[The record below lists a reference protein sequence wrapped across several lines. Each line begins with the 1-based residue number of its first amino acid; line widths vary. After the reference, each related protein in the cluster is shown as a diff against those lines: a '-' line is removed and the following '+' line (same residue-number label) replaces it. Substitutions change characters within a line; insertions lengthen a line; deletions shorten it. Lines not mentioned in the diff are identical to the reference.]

1 MAYYETLA
9 QKKYMSWDHNLVI
22 MQEIRQSNDA
32 KQETKISV
40 DYKATNKN
48 YKTDWIPYPFKQGEN
63 IVTVLKQLVPILKS
77 NADTML
83 PIVELNQGKIKTIRS
98 NSTNDQFM
106 IEEFLNKHDL
116 LSPRQLGHKTG
127 LSVNVIATQL
137 SNIVQ
142 DHSRSGI
149 GLKKEDIAKV
159 KLTQNEYNLLT
170 SNARLLPKYA
180 FKKLAVKHILE
191 HKKKQENQYL
201 KVFPYFNGKYYVD
214 MSFGEV

>member
-48 YKTDWIPYPFKQGEN
+48 YETDWIPYPFKQGEN

-142 DHSRSGI
+142 DHSRSEI

>member
-48 YKTDWIPYPFKQGEN
+48 YETDWIPYPFKQGEN

-127 LSVNVIATQL
+127 LSVNVIATKL

>member
-32 KQETKISV
+32 KQETKVSV

-48 YKTDWIPYPFKQGEN
+48 YETDWIPYLFKQGEN

-142 DHSRSGI
+142 DHSRSEI

>member
-48 YKTDWIPYPFKQGEN
+48 YETDWIPYPFKQGEN

>member
-1 MAYYETLA
+1 
-9 QKKYMSWDHNLVI
+9 MSWDHNLVI

-48 YKTDWIPYPFKQGEN
+48 YETDWIPYPFKQGEN

>member
-1 MAYYETLA
+1 
-9 QKKYMSWDHNLVI
+9 

-48 YKTDWIPYPFKQGEN
+48 YETDWIPYPFKQGEN

>member
-48 YKTDWIPYPFKQGEN
+48 YETDWIPYPFKQGEN

-191 HKKKQENQYL
+191 TVK
-201 KVFPYFNGKYYVD
+201 
-214 MSFGEV
+214 SFV